1 VLDRVLDQ
9 TLDGARL
16 GEVAAEV
23 LDALDRVLDRSA

>member
-16 GEVAAEV
+16 GEVSAEV